1 MVYLMKLI
9 KEYLGGGVG
18 LSGLLAS
25 HGEAKKK
32 KKSKSK
38 EYCGYDRIKGEPSKK
53 VPFICKFYF
62 VALLVFLVW

>member
-9 KEYLGGGVG
+9 KEYLGGGAG

-32 KKSKSK
+32 RNNSE
-38 EYCGYDRIKGEPSKK
+38 EYCGYDRIKGEHSKK